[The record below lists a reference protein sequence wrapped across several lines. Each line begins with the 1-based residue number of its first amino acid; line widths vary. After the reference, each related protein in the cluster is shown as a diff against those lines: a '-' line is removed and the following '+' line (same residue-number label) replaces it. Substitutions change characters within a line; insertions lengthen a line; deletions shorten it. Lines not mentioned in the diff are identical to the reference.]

1 MASRYYSA
9 IAQDTSLSANIVSS
23 DTVITVG
30 ATSGFPSSFPYV
42 LAIDY
47 DMSTEELVLVTA
59 AAGLTLTV
67 TRGFNN
73 SSAQAHTAGALIRH
87 VIVAQDLT
95 DAQNHYVS
103 TTGTHGVTG
112 AIVGTTDTQTLTNKT
127 IDYNSNT
134 ILNIPGLSFNIAV
147 NALSGTTYTLALTDK
162 DKLVTFSN
170 TGAITL
176 TVPTYASVALP
187 VGSQVHIQQAN
198 TGQVTVSP
206 ASGVVINGT
215 GTKLRTEWSA
225 ATLIKTAT
233 NTWTLIGDIA

>member
-9 IAQDTSLSANIVSS
+9 IAQDTTLTSNIVSS
-23 DTVITVG
+23 ATSIAVA

-42 LAIDY
+42 LALDY
-47 DMSTEELVLVTA
+47 NMSTEELVLVTA

-73 SSAQAHTAGALIRH
+73 STAQAHSTGALVRH

-147 NALSGTTYTLALTDK
+147 NALSGTSYTLALTDK
-162 DKLVTFSN
+162 DKLVTLSN

-176 TVPTYASVALP
+176 TVPTYASIALP
-187 VGSQVHIQQAN
+187 VGSQVHIQQTN
-198 TGQVTVSP
+198 TGQVTISP
-206 ASGVVINGT
+206 ASGVTINGT
-215 GTKLRTEWSA
+215 GTKLRTQWSA
-225 ATLIKTAT
+225 ASLIKTAT